1 MRWCVWGGVTGVS
14 CAGEEERDGVELIS
28 SGCSRG
34 ARCRSHLVVQVLGLD
49 RGGSVNIILFGAGS
63 NVGEEGRHVGLEAQR
78 LRRDQGSVSRG
89 TARCDVPPYNSAC
102 TRDSGILSVPRCMT

>member
-1 MRWCVWGGVTGVS
+1 MCVWGGVTGVS

-49 RGGSVNIILFGAGS
+49 RGGSVNIILFGEGS

-78 LRRDQGSVSRG
+78 LRGDQGGVSRG
-89 TARCDVPPYNSAC
+89 TAALCAVIPYNMAC
-102 TRDSGILSVPRCMT
+102 TPDSGLLT